1 VVELEEENWYF
12 GLKKHLPWLRAF
24 LQAHPETVFPESRLR
39 NLVQA
44 VDEAEGAD
52 LCISRPKARLRWG
65 IELPFDPDFVCYVW
79 FDALTNYISGAG
91 WPDGSWNE
99 GGPRFADLWP
109 NDCNV
114 IGKDILVPAHGVYW
128 LIMLHAAGFTDEQMP
143 RFLVHGWWNI
153 RNQAGESEKMS
164 KSLGNVIDPQVL
176 ADTVGPDALRYYL
189 LSDMTTGQDADFSHD
204 RLIVRNN
211 AELANGLGNLLNRAL
226 NMTQRYCGGIVQH
239 GSYDDEL
246 CAEVRAA
253 VAALPGQYLTAL
265 ETWQFNRALEAVWG
279 VIDVAN
285 RFVERTEPFKLAKD
299 PAQSARVTAIMH
311 HLCETLAHLSVF
323 LEPVIPA
330 AVAQWRSQL
339 RWEPA
344 PGLTYADLHWGLL
357 PEGHA
362 IGKPKPLFAK
372 IEPPAADPAA

>member
-1 VVELEEENWYF
+1 
-12 GLKKHLPWLRAF
+12 
-24 LQAHPETVFPESRLR
+24 
-39 NLVQA
+39 
-44 VDEAEGAD
+44 
-52 LCISRPKARLRWG
+52 
-65 IELPFDPDFVCYVW
+65 
-79 FDALTNYISGAG
+79 
-91 WPDGSWNE
+91 
-99 GGPRFADLWP
+99 
-109 NDCNV
+109 V

-239 GSYDDEL
+239 GLYDDEL

-299 PAQSARVTAIMH
+299 PAHSGRVTAIMH

-344 PGLTYADLHWGLL
+344 PGLTYAGLHWGLL

-372 IEPPAADPAA
+372 IEPPAADPVA